1 MLTATPVMPR
11 VMPLAEL
18 KDTPAEDYSPRGIED
33 SPVRGFNLNDPEPD
47 STTASTLSAAATLAA
62 RAASAAPP
70 APAEDCESPGLS
82 ASEVGPVEGEALPP
96 AASTTSLPPAAP
108 EPSSLNVQAMPLM
121 L

>member
-70 APAEDCESPGLS
+70 APAEDYESLGPS

-108 EPSSLNVQAMPLM
+108 DPSSLNVQAMPLM